1 MSDDAP
7 DSIASILSRL
17 IREKDETRHLIA
29 AFGRGEISSEYVV
42 KELVSR
48 YQREVLGAMHG
59 LAAFDEDAAK
69 RLGDSLKQGIE
80 GVVAQIGTTGGGGK
94 DQPKLAAS
102 EAPPPRQQGVGT
114 LADRDNPVLCRE
126 YALVWLLNTRPNQIV
141 KTGELIAAARK
152 LERHITDEAVTAQL
166 GRLATSQ
173 IIERARKGYYRS
185 TPQSLPH
192 LQALASEIEA
202 RGLALPSVA

>member
-1 MSDDAP
+1 MNEDAP
-7 DSIASILSRL
+7 DSIASLLSRL

-80 GVVAQIGTTGGGGK
+80 GVVAQIET
-94 DQPKLAAS
+94 
-102 EAPPPRQQGVGT
+102 APAGEKTPTRSAPVETPSRQQGVGS
-114 LADRDNPVLCRE
+114 LADRDDPVLCRE
-126 YALVWLLNTRPNQIV
+126 YVLVSLLNRRPNEIF
-141 KTGELIAAARK
+141 KTGDLIAAARA
-152 LERHITDEAVTAQL
+152 LGAPLSDEAVTAQL
-166 GRLATSQ
+166 GRLATSK
-173 IIERARKGYYRS
+173 IVERARKGFYRS
-185 TPQSLPH
+185 TPLSLPH
-192 LQALASEIEA
+192 LRALANEIET
-202 RGLALPSVA
+202 RGLAVPDVS